1 MPTQHMTLTDNKTPK
16 TPKHDDAQLSL
27 ALFAPWRW
35 PTWLGLGLL
44 RMLEPLPYPLLMAL
58 GRALGWVVR
67 RLPVKFARIARTNIR
82 LCFPALSE
90 IERESILDRHFES
103 LGIAL
108 METSMAW
115 WSSDA
120 RISSLSRIEG
130 MEHLEHAYTKG
141 RGAILWAAHFT
152 TLEIGAR
159 ALSARVPLNIL
170 YRPTSNRVMAYFL
183 ARNRAKRAKRAI
195 QRDDIRTV
203 IGALK
208 ANEPVWYA
216 SDQSYRKKGA
226 EMVPFFNVA
235 AATNTATTRIAR
247 MSKTTVLPYFQERL
261 PNNAG
266 YRIVIGAP
274 FEPFPTDDPIADA
287 LLYHRAIE
295 AQVRHVP
302 EQYLWIHRR
311 FKGLS
316 EAYPDYYRRDA

>member
-1 MPTQHMTLTDNKTPK
+1 M
-16 TPKHDDAQLSL
+16 
-27 ALFAPWRW
+27 
-35 PTWLGLGLL
+35 L
-44 RMLEPLPYPLLMAL
+44 RMLEPLPYPLLMTL
-58 GRALGWVVR
+58 GRALGRFVR
-67 RLPVKFARIARTNIR
+67 RLPVKFVRIARVNIH
-82 LCFPALSE
+82 LCFPELSE
-90 IERESILDRHFES
+90 SEREIILNRHFES

-120 RISSLSRIEG
+120 RIDSLSRIEG

-159 ALSARVPLNIL
+159 ALSARIPLNIL

-183 ARNRAKRAKRAI
+183 ARNRAKHTKRAI

-216 SDQSYRKKGA
+216 SDQSYKKKGA
-226 EMVPFFNVA
+226 EMVPFFGVPC
-235 AATNTATTRIAR
+235 ATNTATTRIAR

-261 PNNAG
+261 PNNEG

-287 LLYHRAIE
+287 LRYHHAIE
-295 AQVRHVP
+295 AQIRHVP

-316 EAYPDYYRRDA
+316 EEYPDYYRRDTRHETRDAK